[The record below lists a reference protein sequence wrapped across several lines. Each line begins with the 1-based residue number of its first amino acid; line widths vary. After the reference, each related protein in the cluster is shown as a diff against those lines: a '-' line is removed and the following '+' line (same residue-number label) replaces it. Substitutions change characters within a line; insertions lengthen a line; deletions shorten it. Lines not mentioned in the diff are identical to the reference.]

1 MSKRIEKAN
10 KLVWLLTTFFFSA
23 ITIFE
28 SYTWGKFLLA
38 AAVMLIFFVDVII
51 EKGIYHFHIGA
62 YHKFIAVFTI
72 YILLSTIWG
81 ISRQD
86 CITKFST
93 FVQILVLMSV
103 IYNHYYRFDNVE
115 SLLNVVK
122 WSSYII
128 SIYSIFYYGLD
139 FIIKMATAGTRIENS
154 YTNINTIGMLA
165 AIGIILQIDEILRK
179 HKVTPAII
187 FCVPSF
193 GMVISTQSRKALL
206 ILVIGVF
213 MVFISRNHKKGR
225 VLKNII
231 GIVLIVVAGIILLK
245 VLSSVEIFAGINERM
260 KVLLAVF
267 SENGNMGDLSM
278 RKKLISLGVEI
289 FKKNPIF
296 GIGIGCPHIIAKQK
310 LGYDA
315 YLHNG
320 FVECLAGGGI
330 VGFVIYYFSY
340 VYLIF
345 KLYKY
350 RKYKD
355 SLFSIC
361 LILIIIFLFRDYA
374 MVSMYS
380 KVTYFY
386 FMISFLEVRKM
397 QVNAGN
403 CYIQYKKDA
412 LIDENKKYIIK
423 SFK

>member
-10 KLVWLLTTFFFSA
+10 KVVWLLTTFSFSA

-38 AAVMLIFFVDVII
+38 AAVILIFFIDVII
-51 EKGIYHFHIGA
+51 ERGIYHLHIGA

-93 FVQILVLMSV
+93 FVQILVFMSV

-139 FIIKMATAGTRIENS
+139 FIIKMTNSGTRIENS

-165 AIGIILQIDEILRK
+165 AIGIILQIDEIMRK

-187 FCVPSF
+187 FLVPSLV
-193 GMVISTQSRKALL
+193 MVISTQSRKALL
-206 ILVIGVF
+206 ILIIGVF
-213 MVFISRNHKKGR
+213 MVFVSKNYKKGR
-225 VLKNII
+225 ILRNVVSLIILITVAFFVLKN
-231 GIVLIVVAGIILLK
+231 
-245 VLSSVEIFAGINERM
+245 LSSIELFAGINERM
-260 KVLLAVF
+260 DYLLALF
-267 SENGNMGDLSM
+267 SGSGEVGQSVMM
-278 RKKLISLGVEI
+278 RQKLINLGVQI
-289 FKKNPIF
+289 FKKNPLF

-310 LGYDA
+310 IGYDS

-320 FVECLAGGGI
+320 FIECLAGGGI
-330 VGFVIYYFSY
+330 IGFIIYYFLY
-340 VYLIF
+340 AYLLF
-345 KLYKY
+345 KLYKN
-350 RKYKD
+350 RRYKD
-355 SLFSIC
+355 NLYSIC
-361 LILIIIFLFRDYA
+361 LILILIFLFRDYA

-386 FMISFLEVRKM
+386 FMIFFFEVEMIDKRKKEY
-397 QVNAGN
+397 VV
-403 CYIQYKKDA
+403 KRD
-412 LIDENKKYIIK
+412 
-423 SFK
+423 